1 MGRNDD
7 EKSSRRT
14 RNPRILR
21 LPSLSL
27 SLSLSHNSTS
37 ININTSHNQR
47 APFPRLVVP

>member
-21 LPSLSL
+21 LPSL